1 MKKEF
6 IAFHSKIYYHIYH
19 VTYQE
24 KVFVFQLLTKK
35 RKLLYGYSWVA
46 HLTHL
51 SLFWSVVEKYTKFS
65 LIKFYYF
72 LLKNKNH

>member
-19 VTYQE
+19 VTHQE

-35 RKLLYGYSWVA
+35 RKLLYRYS
-46 HLTHL
+46 
-51 SLFWSVVEKYTKFS
+51 
-65 LIKFYYF
+65 
-72 LLKNKNH
+72 